1 MRRDGNAPR
10 QLLRRRWIK
19 VSLIAIAALLLLI
32 LLPLALIL
40 YPTLKPYPKTDFQV
54 TASQAE
60 RNRQD
65 LAHLRRLP
73 EVERSFTNET
83 RAAFGQALDAIER
96 RAGDLDRA
104 AMAMATAK
112 AVALADNGHTN
123 IVGLAGDHGFNA
135 APIRLGWFSDGLF
148 VIAATDSQRQLLG
161 GQVIGANE
169 RPTEALV
176 EALRP
181 YVGGPANLSKEFV
194 PNVLISPE
202 LLHAAGLADTASS
215 SMFDIRTAD
224 GSMRRTK
231 LAALPASQA
240 PLSGN
245 FWPKRHLSPVAPA
258 TGAAEWRHVLDGVA
272 LPLYLSR
279 PDENYWHI
287 YPAQDLLYV
296 QLNRMSDKGPVSAS
310 RYLSDTL
317 DEAGR
322 KSIRN
327 AVVDLRFNRGGD
339 YVLTADFS
347 RRLPEL
353 LPPGGRLFILT
364 SANTFSAAISTAAR
378 LKYFAGSRA
387 LLIGEAMGDRS
398 QFWGEGGTTL
408 LPNTKLTLRYTT
420 AYHDWENGC
429 SLSQIMTCFLLNY
442 AYAVPAGSLQP
453 TLTVAPTF
461 ADYAAGKDP
470 VMSEVMRLVAARQ

>member
-1 MRRDGNAPR
+1 MLDD
-10 QLLRRRWIK
+10 
-19 VSLIAIAALLLLI
+19 AA
-32 LLPLALIL
+32 
-40 YPTLKPYPKTDFQV
+40 K
-54 TASQAE
+54 
-60 RNRQD
+60 
-65 LAHLRRLP
+65 
-73 EVERSFTNET
+73 
-83 RAAFGQALDAIER
+83 
-96 RAGDLDRA
+96 
-104 AMAMATAK
+104 
-112 AVALADNGHTN
+112 
-123 IVGLAGDHGFNA
+123 
-135 APIRLGWFSDGLF
+135 
-148 VIAATDSQRQLLG
+148 
-161 GQVIGANE
+161 
-169 RPTEALV
+169 
-176 EALRP
+176 
-181 YVGGPANLSKEFV
+181 
-194 PNVLISPE
+194 
-202 LLHAAGLADTASS
+202 
-215 SMFDIRTAD
+215 
-224 GSMRRTK
+224 
-231 LAALPASQA
+231 
-240 PLSGN
+240 
-245 FWPKRHLSPVAPA
+245 
-258 TGAAEWRHVLDGVA
+258 
-272 LPLYLSR
+272 
-279 PDENYWHI
+279 
-287 YPAQDLLYV
+287 
-296 QLNRMSDKGPVSAS
+296 
-310 RYLSDTL
+310 
-317 DEAGR
+317 

-470 VMSEVMRLVAARQ
+470 VMSEVMRLIATGK